1 MFGRN
6 KTEDPLTAATHE
18 LLRELVQVDGASD
31 EAERITDRLTALNE
45 LRKTNSSAPVS
56 KDVLVGG
63 AVNLAGILLILNH
76 ERAHVVTSK
85 ALSFVSKLR

>member
-6 KTEDPLTAATHE
+6 KTEDPLQAAIHE
-18 LLRELVQVDGASD
+18 MLRELVQTDGASD
-31 EAERITDRLTALNE
+31 DAERITDRLSALNE
-45 LRKTNSSAPVS
+45 LRKTTSSAPIS
-56 KDVLVGG
+56 KDVMVGG

-85 ALSFVSKLR
+85 ALGFVSKLR

>member
-6 KTEDPLTAATHE
+6 KTEDPLQAAINE
-18 LLRELVQVDGASD
+18 LLRELVQTDGSS
-31 EAERITDRLTALNE
+31 EYAERITDRLSALNE
-45 LRKTNSSAPVS
+45 LRKTTSSAPVS
-56 KDVLVGG
+56 KDVMVGG

-85 ALSFVSKLR
+85 ALGFVSKLR